1 MRTPDSLSIPIT
13 FASTPSGVWMMSLT
27 RTSKCFRSASDVSI
41 SFFLPLPFLPPF
53 FGMLERFCLPRAAVL
68 SRSGGELLCLRCCG
82 STRTASKPLHPGGYG
97 GTLRPIHY
105 CRFFQKGAVVLSAC
119 SMPFRPGR

>member
-53 FGMLERFCLPRAAVL
+53 FGMLERLLRET
-68 SRSGGELLCLRCCG
+68 SGSLNAHRK
-82 STRTASKPLHPGGYG
+82 SVTAG
-97 GTLRPIHY
+97 
-105 CRFFQKGAVVLSAC
+105 RFTAGPCYDTVPQLVQV
-119 SMPFRPGR
+119 

>member
-53 FGMLERFCLPRAAVL
+53 FGMVEVRVEVAVEVSAAAV
-68 SRSGGELLCLRCCG
+68 RRAVGELG
-82 STRTASKPLHPGGYG
+82 GLHHSIAMQ
-97 GTLRPIHY
+97 R
-105 CRFFQKGAVVLSAC
+105 
-119 SMPFRPGR
+119 